1 MSPLQKLLKSR
12 KFLIAVLDLVVSV
25 TLYFVSVLAAP
36 ETFEHVKFLIVS
48 IQPVFITLIGA
59 IAYEDGQQ
67 KRSGFIPRPP
77 SPPVKNDAVG

>member
-1 MSPLQKLLKSR
+1 MSPFQKLLKSR
-12 KFLIAVLDLVVSV
+12 KFLIAVFDLVVSV

-59 IAYEDGQQ
+59 IAYEDGQEW
-67 KRSGFIPRPP
+67 RSGSPRPP
-77 SPPVKNDAVG
+77 AVG